1 MLKIQPSIQNRPIHS
16 HFGQPSSRSA
26 GSVPFA
32 PRVDH
37 SLANSAP
44 ITERFGKRLRE
55 LRVERDMTQT
65 EMADFLGIDRSFISD
80 VERGKKTMSL
90 SYLETVAQGFRLTLA
105 KLMEG
110 L

>member
-1 MLKIQPSIQNRPIHS
+1 MFKVQSRVQDRPMRS
-16 HFGQPSSRSA
+16 PFGQPSSRST
-26 GSVPFA
+26 GSIPFA
-32 PRVDH
+32 PRVDR
-37 SLANSAP
+37 SLTSSAP

-55 LRVERDMTQT
+55 LRVGRDMTQT

-90 SYLETVAQGFRLTLA
+90 SYLETVAQGFKLTLA
-105 KLMEG
+105 ELMEG